1 MKFSAAWC
9 LPALLAPT
17 LAASIANGNAP
28 LVTRNDDLAVPGES
42 PLEFCDGDRA
52 SHLVIIDKVDLS
64 PNPPAAGQDLVIKAE
79 GTVKEKIEEGAY
91 VSLAVNYG
99 LIRLI
104 TTTADLCEQIGN
116 VDLECPVEA
125 GKLAITKTVE
135 LPAQIPPGTYTVV
148 ADVFAAD
155 KRRITCLKASV
166 TFGRP
171 GFFNNEL

>member
-28 LVTRNDDLAVPGES
+28 LSPGTMTL
-42 PLEFCDGDRA
+42 PFPA
-52 SHLVIIDKVDLS
+52 SLPSSFAMAIVHRIF
-64 PNPPAAGQDLVIKAE
+64 GQDLVIKAE
-79 GTVKEKIEEGAY
+79 GIVKEKIEEGAY

-104 TTTADLCEQIGN
+104 TTDADLCEQIGN

-148 ADVFAAD
+148 ADVFTAD

-166 TFGRP
+166 TFGRT